1 MASRDSPSGS
11 GEESG
16 ALSSLVRLSRYPLSV
31 VVVVV
36 VVAVAVDGGDDDE
49 VRALCRC
56 LGDGPTNA
64 ITLVV
69 EQMVNTNT
77 APASE
82 KVAYFDRC

>member
-16 ALSSLVRLSRYPLSV
+16 ALSSLVRLSRYPLSD
-31 VVVVV
+31 VVV
-36 VVAVAVDGGDDDE
+36 VVAVAVYGGDDDE